1 MSEENS
7 MLRSRGCT
15 LISISEDCRAHWYD
29 DEEDLIVVDDYSSW
43 DGETQTQTLTR
54 EQAQRLRDDLAAALR
69 ALDDEE
75 QRTD

>member
-7 MLRSRGCT
+7 MLRVSVC
-15 LISISEDCRAHWYD
+15 D
-29 DEEDLIVVDDYSSW
+29 
-43 DGETQTQTLTR
+43 TQTQTLTR

-69 ALDDEE
+69 ALDQEE